1 MPPSWQHLRSHRP
14 GAHHGAVHRPRQ
26 EAPRGQSQPSSHYR
40 HRPPDRHLPASPACK
55 WLLGERLGLN
65 CFLSGVCLGA
75 QTRLSQPT
83 GKDAFIQVHTR
94 GLDTD
99 GQSPTP
105 SHPLGCLPEE
115 SFAMKEQAP
124 PRTGEIGAQAESL
137 HRRQPAR
144 GPQPRVRRWLSQA
157 IPFSLQTSVCPTK
170 KGGAWGRPPPHPH
183 RGQSGS
189 DHYSLTPE

>member
-1 MPPSWQHLRSHRP
+1 MVLSTGLTRRLQGARASPRLITATAPQTGIFPPHRP
-14 GAHHGAVHRPRQ
+14 ANGSLGNVWALIAFCPVSVSVLRHGSLSRQ
-26 EAPRGQSQPSSHYR
+26 GRTHSYRSTPEA
-40 HRPPDRHLPASPACK
+40 
-55 WLLGERLGLN
+55 WT
-65 CFLSGVCLGA
+65 
-75 QTRLSQPT
+75 QT
-83 GKDAFIQVHTR
+83 
-94 GLDTD
+94 

-105 SHPLGCLPEE
+105 SHPLRCLPEE

-137 HRRQPAR
+137 HRRQPAG

-170 KGGAWGRPPPHPH
+170 KGGAWGRPPPHPP

>member
-14 GAHHGAVHRPRQ
+14 CAHHGAVHRPRQ

-115 SFAMKEQAP
+115 FLQLKSRPLQGLGKLEHRQKACTEGNLPGVLSPESAAGSARQFPSLSRPQFAQQKKEGL
-124 PRTGEIGAQAESL
+124 GED
-137 HRRQPAR
+137 
-144 GPQPRVRRWLSQA
+144 
-157 IPFSLQTSVCPTK
+157 
-170 KGGAWGRPPPHPH
+170 RPPTHPEA
-183 RGQSGS
+183 
-189 DHYSLTPE
+189 SLALTTIP